1 VRVIAGRLR
10 GRRIGSPSGDL
21 VRPTYDRVRE
31 SLFDILGS
39 RVEGAAV
46 LDLFAGTGAL
56 GIESL
61 SRGAA
66 RATFV
71 ERDRRVAGALRD
83 TLAELGVAGL
93 AVVVTTDAAR
103 GVRGGLP
110 GRPFDLV
117 FVDPPYGSGLAA
129 LALDALS
136 EAGTLA
142 PGALVVVEHAAGD
155 DPAET
160 GALALERRERYGST
174 GLTFLAA
181 RGAQAAEDA

>member
-1 VRVIAGRLR
+1 MRVIAGRLR
-10 GRRIGSPSGDL
+10 GRRIGAPSGDV

-31 SLFDILGS
+31 SLFDILGP

-46 LDLFAGTGAL
+46 LDLFAGTGGL

-71 ERDRRVAGALRD
+71 EKDRRVAGALRE
-83 TLAELGVAGL
+83 TLEELGVADL
-93 AVVVTTDAAR
+93 AVVVATDAVR

-117 FVDPPYGSGLAA
+117 FVDPPYRSGLASAALGA
-129 LALDALS
+129 LA

-142 PGALVVVEHAAGD
+142 PGALVVVEHAAGEG
-155 DPAET
+155 PAEPGT
-160 GALALERRERYGST
+160 LALTRRERYGST
-174 GLTFLAA
+174 ELTFLAE
-181 RGAQAAEDA
+181 RGAQGTEAS